1 MSPTAPTLTTLTNR
15 LMKAHHRI
23 RELEASEAELRDKTK
38 VLCAVIAKLTTEVP
52 ARSTAEPVMEDA
64 G

>member
-1 MSPTAPTLTTLTNR
+1 MSPTAPSLMTLTNR

-23 RELEASEAELRDKTK
+23 RELEAREAELRDKTE
-38 VLCAVIAKLTTEVP
+38 VLCAVIAKLTTEVQS
-52 ARSTAEPVMEDA
+52 RSAAEPVMEDA